1 MTSVI
6 ATIGIDFIGRQPIYD
21 PNLQVKGCFWEPHIR
36 GQRLGVI
43 NLIVNGREEESR
55 SRNDE
60 SASYFIPDNATAD
73 ILSMI

>member
-1 MTSVI
+1 
-6 ATIGIDFIGRQPIYD
+6 
-21 PNLQVKGCFWEPHIR
+21 LQVKRCFWEPHIW

-43 NLIVNGREEESR
+43 DLIVNGREEESR

-60 SASYFIPDNATAD
+60 SASYFIPDDATAD